1 MSRDV
6 LAGHSL
12 EVAPLLLGGVLESR
26 IGDARVRLRITET
39 EAYGGVGEDPGSHSF
54 RGRTPRTEVMFGR
67 AGLLYVYFTYGMHWC
82 VNVVTGETGVS
93 SAVLLRA
100 GEIIEGVEVARA
112 RRPAARLDRDLA
124 RGPARLAAALGID
137 GAINGADLYARN
149 SLVRLTLASEPPPCA
164 TSPRTGVAGE
174 GASLPWRFHVLDDPT
189 VSPYRP
195 AQPRR
200 RASER

>member
-6 LAGHSL
+6 LSGHAL
-12 EVAPLLLGGVLESR
+12 DVAPLLLDAVVESR
-26 IGDARVRLRITET
+26 IGGARVRVRITET

-54 RGRTPRTEVMFGR
+54 RGPTPRTEVMFGR
-67 AGLLYVYFTYGMHWC
+67 AGTLYVYFTYGMHWC
-82 VNVVTGETGVS
+82 VNVVTGATGVS

-100 GEIIEGVEVARA
+100 GEVIEGVEIART
-112 RRPAARLDRDLA
+112 RRPAARVDRDLA

-137 GAINGADLYARN
+137 GAINGTDLYARS
-149 SLVRLTLASEPPPCA
+149 SLVRLTLSSVLPQYA

-174 GASLPWRFHVLDDPT
+174 GASLPWRFHLPDDPT
-189 VSPYRP
+189 VSTYRP

-200 RASER
+200 RPSER

>member
-1 MSRDV
+1 MSRDI
-6 LAGHSL
+6 LAGHAL
-12 EVAPLLLGGVLESR
+12 EVAPLLLDAVLESR
-26 IGDARVRLRITET
+26 IGGARVRVRITET

-54 RGRTPRTEVMFGR
+54 RGPTPRTQVMFGR
-67 AGLLYVYFTYGMHWC
+67 AGTLYVYFTYGMHWC

-100 GEIIEGVEVARA
+100 GEIIDGVEVARA

-124 RGPARLAAALGID
+124 RGPARFAAALGID
-137 GAINGADLYARN
+137 GDINGLDMFARN
-149 SLVRLTLASEPPPCA
+149 SPIRLRLAGDHRPYSV
-164 TSPRTGVAGE
+164 SPRTGVAGE
-174 GASLPWRFHVLDDPT
+174 GAALPWRFHLPDEPT

-200 RASER
+200 RTTKR